1 MSEGKLL
8 RNEATR
14 YRTNI
19 HNQIKQNLVAYSG
32 FVYLIK
38 ELIQN
43 SDDSSRGESVKI
55 IIDFRDEMLI
65 LRNNTSFN
73 NNDWEKIEEIASGN
87 KENDPNSTG
96 RFGIGFT
103 SVFKICDDL
112 KIHSKGKS
120 KKFELST
127 LDWIPYE
134 NPRYM
139 DINITEFEFFW
150 RKTSTDSGNKID
162 AVTLTEENLLDFQE
176 ETIDSIY
183 KDIHFLN
190 NVTTIEILDNGK
202 LKQKIEI
209 KKKILENISVSPD
222 EIIKEERTII
232 VTNSYNSKKILPFS
246 VYTQNIDKYFTEEY
260 KCKVARKKPLLLSI
274 TVNKESLKN
283 GRIFCTFPTSD
294 YIGCRFDL
302 NCDFWPDT
310 SRKHIIK
317 EKDDLRGKY
326 NLKIFSFVSDM
337 LMSITEDLKKDLP
350 KTSFYNLLSSFL
362 IKDNT
367 FFKKYSENYLS
378 LLKTSRSNII
388 FLQGKWLSANK
399 VKYTEE
405 KYLLP
410 FLRKVNFLVVPQE
423 DLNFL
428 PLFKELGMKEFGLS
442 DLLNELKSIPDDVEL
457 EKSFFSSKEELKSIF
472 HYLEYKRE
480 DVKRRKSEISSLNI
494 FLTNKGRLINA
505 EVCKF
510 YTLPD
515 EILPFK
521 SDFDLPEID
530 SDILNEFEYLLSNTL
545 RIFKKFSDFDL
556 VAKILK
562 DFETSNFPV
571 KLEDSVA
578 YLNTKEKLISVIDFL
593 DLYLKNSGKFKN
605 KGYIK
610 HKNEIYGPKDKQYNS
625 IGSSYIDFEKLPIIL
640 SSNNLLYPWKNNEVF
655 VLNLDSTSEKK
666 FAARYKIESLD
677 PDILD
682 EIKKYT
688 SYNRLKL
695 KNIVEFVEISA
706 KNEEKF
712 EVEFLVLLY
721 KIILENSIQ
730 LSENGLKNRIRKL
743 PIFVDVE
750 SNLCCLEN
758 NEKKVF
764 LKSSYN
770 DRFGM
775 AKVLDVKLI
784 RSVPSFKEKI
794 LKDHFGVEDL
804 TFDVFVKNYFISIFE
819 NNLIDTGRKL
829 DLIKELNEYYPKIGK
844 STRLKEINLVLK
856 KTKLIYCNNNN
867 YYYPYN
873 EFIYLY
879 ATSAE
884 KEFASMHGLEIMQTE
899 VENVARKYD
908 LVKVV
913 NLKNILEYVIDDV
926 GKRNFV
932 LNKHYLE
939 ILYRLILE
947 KKAELNNENLSTIH
961 KLKIFSNNSGNPT
974 TLENKLLH
982 GDYPLPQD
990 IKIDEILD
998 ESVIS
1003 KVAGFKEKVLI
1014 GIFNLK
1020 LLDYETF
1027 IVNYFKVIFANNN
1040 INKEVK
1046 RNLFKELYTRFAKL
1060 EENNLFHSIKNT
1072 LVNSKIV
1079 YCQDGD
1085 FHYPRCKNL
1094 FIKSELVDEIFG
1106 EDYLYPYFDMNK
1118 YKHIFKELG
1127 VKESVE
1133 PHLIVDFIKE
1143 SISNVEVNS
1152 QLINKMKR
1160 VFISINRHWDDFVLN
1175 VEDFSPLSNLEWLPA
1190 SNSSNRLYKPS
1201 ELYTQNSR
1209 QNTRPYLEHLDDV
1222 KYLDINDADLK
1233 EKDYRRGI
1241 KVEFLKILKLNKT
1254 DQIPVSMLIDNIEA
1268 ASKNNRLLT
1277 TKMNF
1282 LNIYELLN
1290 NKINH
1295 VEIFRLNTFPSF
1307 QIIYT
1312 DNGKPLYFKPSEIFK
1327 RDLQFLFGTEY
1338 FGYLNSKYVAKCEN
1352 LLNKLGVLEEPNVD
1366 NVKSLLEKINKKYE
1380 PDNLNVSSENDRSI
1394 IINCLEYLDKH
1405 LDYTEEIFVT
1415 ELRKLPIFCNN
1426 NNLLLSADSC
1436 ILEDNPILCQQ
1447 FGDALSDYFI
1457 KLNVKYSGLIERLEI
1472 RGLTQLIKKEMQ
1484 IHPDPLKMRLHSNF
1498 TQKMQNVSKLMPRIK
1513 AGNRELDTNKWLN
1526 VKQEI
1531 EVYTYDHLCVSRYID
1546 WNHKRYDS
1554 NIDSVN
1560 CYLEIENGVLNII
1573 YVKVHNHEIQ
1583 KSLAYELFEEMHPNI
1598 NQNFMGIILMLLRAN
1613 SYDEMDENLTDSLYP
1628 VLENA
1633 DSTVKSNRIID
1644 EGSFEDTDS
1653 QNNSLIYGEGT
1664 TEEVTLSYSDTFV
1677 ENSGPLD
1684 ISASNKE
1691 DVVDLKATEA
1701 SIVKGQKT
1709 TEETVT
1715 IEADNAIEKVN
1726 VFDTTGQ
1733 SINMS
1738 VLNHNNDIQKTSDQI
1753 RDGNNINSVT
1763 QCLTSFDDDRENDFV
1778 SPTNDEGEE
1787 AVTVGRTTSPTKRT
1801 NFGKKLEEKYHL
1813 RDSASLKY
1821 ENDFEVSP
1829 FSVLED
1835 NTPISLEEKETIK
1848 EKTKKEIFHSV
1859 ERSSS
1864 DNESRGYS
1872 SRLDPNVDDEIADAE
1887 VRMWYKGKCQIC
1899 ERTFKKEGANE
1910 NFSEVTKLLETKEQ
1924 GVTHTANK
1932 VCLCSY
1938 HASILKKGRVYINF
1952 DNLVNTKLDI
1962 TIYGEYEN
1970 GYRDKNCHIKYNE
1983 IHFLQLKA
1991 LLALNSDS

>member
-8 RNEATR
+8 RKEAKK

-19 HNQIKQNLVAYSG
+19 YNLIKQNLVAYSG
-32 FVYLIK
+32 FVYLVK

-43 SDDSSRGESVKI
+43 SDDSSRGESVEI
-55 IIDFRDEMLI
+55 IIDFKDEMLS
-65 LRNNTSFN
+65 LRNNTYFN
-73 NNDWEKIEEIASGN
+73 ENDWEKIEEIASGN

-112 KIHSKGKS
+112 KIHSIGKS

-127 LDWIPYE
+127 LEWIPYE
-134 NPRYM
+134 KPRYPE
-139 DINITEFEFFW
+139 INITEFEFFW
-150 RKTSTDSGNKID
+150 RKNPTDSGNEID
-162 AVTLTEENLLDFQE
+162 AVALTEENLLDFQK
-176 ETIDSIY
+176 ETLDSICE
-183 KDIHFLN
+183 DIHFLN
-190 NVTTIEILDNGK
+190 NVITIEIQVNGK
-202 LKQKIEI
+202 RKQKIEI
-209 KKKILENISVSPD
+209 KKKKPENVSSSSND
-222 EIIKEERTII
+222 IMKEERIII
-232 VTNSYNSKKILPFS
+232 VTNPDNSKKILPYLI
-246 VYTQNIDKYFTEEY
+246 YTQNVDTYFTEEY

-274 TVNKESLKN
+274 AVNEDSLKN
-283 GRIFCTFPTSD
+283 GRVFCTLPTSD
-294 YIGCRFDL
+294 YLECLFDL

-310 SRKHIIK
+310 SRKHIIM
-317 EKDDLRGKY
+317 EMDDLKGKY
-326 NLKIFSFVSDM
+326 NLKIFSFVPDM
-337 LMSITEDLKKDLP
+337 LMSITEDLKNDLP

-367 FFKKYSENYLS
+367 FFKKYSETYLS

-428 PLFKELGMKEFGLS
+428 PLFKELGMKEFGLN
-442 DLLNELKSIPDDVEL
+442 DLLNELKSVPNDIEL
-457 EKSFFSSKEELKSIF
+457 EKSIFSSKEELKSIF
-472 HYLEYKRE
+472 HYFEYKGE
-480 DVKRRKSEISSLNI
+480 DVKRRKSEINSLNI

-505 EVCKF
+505 EIHNF

-515 EILPFK
+515 ELLPFK

-530 SDILNEFEYLLSNTL
+530 SDLLNKFEYLLSNSL
-545 RIFKKFSDFDL
+545 RIFKNFSDFDL

-562 DFETSNFPV
+562 DFESINFPI

-578 YLNTKEKLISVIDFL
+578 YLNTKEKLIYLIDFL
-593 DLYLKNSGKFKN
+593 DLYLKNSVNFKN

-610 HKNEIYGPKDKQYNS
+610 HKNERYGPKDKQYNS
-625 IGSSYIDFEKLPIIL
+625 IGFFYTDFEKLPIIL
-640 SSNNLLYPWKNNEVF
+640 SSSNLLYPWKNNEVF
-655 VLNLDSTSEKK
+655 ILNSTSEQK
-666 FAARYKIESLD
+666 FAARYNIESLD

-688 SYNRLKL
+688 SYNRLRL
-695 KNIVEFVEISA
+695 KNIVEFVEKST

-712 EVEFLVLLY
+712 EVEFLLLLY
-721 KIILENSIQ
+721 KLILGNSIQ

-794 LKDHFGVEDL
+794 LKDHFGIEDL
-804 TFDVFVKNYFISIFE
+804 TFDAFVKNYFESIFE
-819 NNLIDTGRKL
+819 NNLIDTSRKL

-844 STRLKEINLVLK
+844 STRLKEINLALK
-856 KTKLIYCNNNN
+856 KTKLIYCTNNK

-879 ATSAE
+879 AISAE

-899 VENVARKYD
+899 VENMARKYD
-908 LVKVV
+908 LVKVI

-932 LNKHYLE
+932 LNEHYLK

-947 KKAELNNENLSTIH
+947 KKAELNNENLSTIQ

-982 GDYPLPQD
+982 GDYPLPQG
-990 IKIDEILD
+990 IRIDEILD

-1003 KVAGFKEKVLI
+1003 KVAGFKEEVLI

-1085 FHYPRCKNL
+1085 FHYPVCKNL

-1106 EDYLYPYFDMNK
+1106 EDYLYPDFDMNK

-1133 PHLIVDFIKE
+1133 SHLIVDFINE

-1160 VFISINRHWDDFVLN
+1160 VFISINRHWDYFVLN

-1190 SNSSNRLYKPS
+1190 SNSSNILYKPS

-1241 KVEFLKILKLNKT
+1241 KVEFLKILKLNKI

-1295 VEIFRLNTFPSF
+1295 VEISRLNTFPSF

-1366 NVKSLLEKINKKYE
+1366 NAKCLLEKINKKYE

-1405 LDYTEEIFVT
+1405 LDYIEEIFVT
-1415 ELRKLPIFCNN
+1415 ELRKLPIFCNK

-1484 IHPDPLKMRLHSNF
+1484 ICPDPLKMHLHSNF

-1513 AGNRELDTNKWLN
+1513 AGNRELDTDKWLN
-1526 VKQEI
+1526 VKQDI

-1546 WNHKRYDS
+1546 WNNKRYDS

-1573 YVKVHNHEIQ
+1573 YVKGHNHEIQ
-1583 KSLAYELFEEMHPNI
+1583 KSLAYELFEEMHSNI
-1598 NQNFMGIILMLLRAN
+1598 NQNFMSIILMLLRAN

-1653 QNNSLIYGEGT
+1653 QNDSLIYGEGT

-1691 DVVDLKATEA
+1691 DVVDLNATEA
-1701 SIVKGQKT
+1701 SIVNGQKT
-1709 TEETVT
+1709 TEEAVT
-1715 IEADNAIEKVN
+1715 IEADNGIEKVN

-1738 VLNHNNDIQKTSDQI
+1738 VLNHNNDIQKTSNQI

-1763 QCLTSFDDDRENDFV
+1763 QCLTSFD
-1778 SPTNDEGEE
+1778 EGEE
-1787 AVTVGRTTSPTKRT
+1787 AVTVGRTTSPTERT
-1801 NFGKKLEEKYHL
+1801 NFRKKLKEKYHL
-1813 RDSASLKY
+1813 IDSASLKN

-1829 FSVLED
+1829 FSVLGD

-1848 EKTKKEIFHSV
+1848 EKTKKEILHNV

-1899 ERTFKKEGANE
+1899 ERTFKKEGSNE

-1952 DNLVNTKLDI
+1952 NNLVNNKLDI

-1983 IHFLQLKA
+1983 MHFLQLKA